1 MKMEQ
6 KAAVKAVTCRKIKE
20 TDKNRLNPVKLC
32 HQNLCQNFEVA
43 GLVEPLLGP
52 PLFLGEDHHFCRL
65 FLRSARSNCSKLLQ
79 DSGRIG
85 CLIGFATLV
94 ESNE

>member
-52 PLFLGEDHHFCRL
+52 PLFLGRIII
-65 FLRSARSNCSKLLQ
+65 SAVCFFVPPVPIAPSCSKIP
-79 DSGRIG
+79 D
-85 CLIGFATLV
+85 
-94 ESNE
+94 ESAV